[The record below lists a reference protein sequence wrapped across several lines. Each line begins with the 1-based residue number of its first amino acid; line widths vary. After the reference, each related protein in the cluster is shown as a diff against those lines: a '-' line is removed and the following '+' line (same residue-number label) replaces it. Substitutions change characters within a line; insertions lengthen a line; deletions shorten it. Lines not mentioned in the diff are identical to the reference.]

1 MGVEKTTSSLERQ
14 DHRTLPEEMF
24 FQRVSNQ
31 VEILRSPVDAGFGLS
46 LPKLH
51 RHRQSSVFVWGR
63 DQESFDMAWLFHAK
77 RFRTDALLRCCIVR
91 AMTDLKRMF
100 RFVDRLLAENR

>member
-14 DHRTLPEEMF
+14 DRRALPEEMF

-51 RHRQSSVFVWGR
+51 RNRQSSVFVWGR
-63 DQESFDMAWLFHAK
+63 SQESFDMAWLFHAK

-91 AMTDLKRMF
+91 AMTDRKRMF
-100 RFVDRLLAENR
+100 RFVDGLLAVNR